1 MLRRVALVCL
11 LQCLSL
17 PLVATAGPA
26 EELFRAIGRDDIGT
40 IETLLLRGI
49 SPNVVDP
56 SLGPALVHAAREG
69 SVAAVRA
76 LLISPATEIDA
87 RNAEGETA
95 LMVAAG
101 SGNLELVK
109 LLVARKAQVNRA
121 GWTPL
126 HYAAGNGHQTVVEY
140 LLEHNAYIDAAS
152 ENGTTPLMLAARQM
166 KITVARL
173 LVNEGADPTLRNQAG
188 LDAAGYFERLGETG
202 HADWMR
208 TRAQEFRRR
217 NGLPPAAQD
226 HAPRR

>member
-1 MLRRVALVCL
+1 MFRRVALVCL
-11 LQCLSL
+11 LHCLSV

-26 EELFRAIGRDDIGT
+26 EDLFRAIGRDDTGA

-56 SLGPALVHAAREG
+56 SFGPALVHAAREG
-69 SVAAVRA
+69 SVSAVRA
-76 LLISPATEIDA
+76 LLISPATEVDA

-126 HYAAGNGHQTVVEY
+126 HYAAGNGHQAVVEY
-140 LLEHNAYIDAAS
+140 LLEHSAYIDAAS

-188 LDAAGYFERLGETG
+188 LDAADYFERLGETG

-208 TRAQEFRRR
+208 GQANEFRRR
-217 NGLPPAAQD
+217 NGLPPVAPERT
-226 HAPRR
+226 PRR